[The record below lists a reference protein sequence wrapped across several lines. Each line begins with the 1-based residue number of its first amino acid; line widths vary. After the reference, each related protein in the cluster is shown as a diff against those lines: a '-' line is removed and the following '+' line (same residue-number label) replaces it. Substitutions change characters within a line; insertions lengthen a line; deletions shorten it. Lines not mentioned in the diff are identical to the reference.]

1 MAEKIT
7 MEGRVAVVTGA
18 GRGLGRAYARELSAL
33 GARVVVNDPGVV
45 IDGTGSDTAPAERV
59 VEEIKGSGGE
69 AVPNFD
75 SVAEWDSARKIIQT
89 AIDEYGQIDILVNN
103 AGVIRDHTLEGLSV
117 DDWNTVM
124 SVHLFGTFYCVKAA
138 FARMSENGYG
148 RIVSTTSGAGLF
160 GNVGQAAY
168 AAAKMGIVGLMK
180 VVALEGAERNIKANT
195 ISPAAGTRVTKYV
208 LPPEV
213 VELLKPEYVAKVVAY
228 LSSEGCEPSGAVIV
242 SGANYVSRAAMVE
255 GRGLFLSD
263 VESADVQEI
272 AESMKEVMSLDD
284 AVAYGSLVEEVGYL
298 FSHLGLDA
306 EKDLELPT
314 GEF

>member
-1 MAEKIT
+1 MTDEIT

-18 GRGLGRAYARELSAL
+18 GRGLGRAYARQLSAL
-33 GARVVVNDPGVV
+33 GAKIVVNDPGVV
-45 IDGTGSDTAPAERV
+45 IDGTGGDIGPAESV
-59 VEEIKGSGGE
+59 VKEIRESGGD
-69 AVPNFD
+69 ATPNFD
-75 SVAEWDSARKIIQT
+75 SVADWDGARKIVQA

-103 AGVIRDHTLEGLSV
+103 AGVIRDHTLDNLSL

-138 FARMSENGYG
+138 FPHMREKAYG

-160 GNVGQAAY
+160 GNIGQAAY
-168 AAAKMGIVGLMK
+168 AAAKMGIVGFMN

-195 ISPAAGTRVTKYV
+195 ICPAAGTRVTQFV

-213 VELLKPEYVAKVVAY
+213 VKLLKPDYVAKVVAY
-228 LSSEGCEPSGAVIV
+228 LASESCDLSGAVIV

-255 GRGLFLSD
+255 GKGVFLSN
-263 VESADVQEI
+263 VESVHAEDIAGDIKEI
-272 AESMKEVMSLDD
+272 MSLDE
-284 AVAYGSLVEEVGYL
+284 AAAYDSLVEEVAYF

-314 GEF
+314 DDF